1 MGPESLAQ
9 VLSPLNALFS
19 TVDQTDLLIGID
31 QPDDAAVYQVDEKT
45 AIIATLDFFAPV
57 VDDPWTYGAI
67 AAANAM
73 SDVYAMGGEV
83 VLALNIAGF
92 PEDLEADVVSTIFR
106 GAAEKV
112 LEAGGVIAG
121 GHTVW
126 DEEPKFG
133 LSVLGKVDPHKM
145 FLKSL
150 VKPND
155 YLYITKP
162 LGTGLILT
170 AARNSTT
177 KVMGQEEAVESMLV
191 LNRHASHLVSKIGAS
206 AATDITGFGLLGH
219 LWEMLSS
226 SGCRAVIN
234 SASIPLLAGAY
245 EAAKTGVSTGGAA
258 RNRKWLEEH
267 LTFASS
273 VSLELQEVCFD
284 PQTSG
289 GLIIAVP
296 EEKVVDFEQI
306 CTEDGQDYFLIGS
319 AQKGDPHLQIA

>member
-170 AARNSTT
+170 AARNS
-177 KVMGQEEAVESMLV
+177 
-191 LNRHASHLVSKIGAS
+191 
-206 AATDITGFGLLGH
+206 
-219 LWEMLSS
+219 
-226 SGCRAVIN
+226 
-234 SASIPLLAGAY
+234 
-245 EAAKTGVSTGGAA
+245 
-258 RNRKWLEEH
+258 
-267 LTFASS
+267 
-273 VSLELQEVCFD
+273 
-284 PQTSG
+284 
-289 GLIIAVP
+289 
-296 EEKVVDFEQI
+296 
-306 CTEDGQDYFLIGS
+306 
-319 AQKGDPHLQIA
+319 

>member
-9 VLSPLNALFS
+9 VLSPLSDLFS
-19 TVDQTDLLIGID
+19 TVDQKDILIGIN
-31 QPDDAAVYQVDEKT
+31 QPDDAAVYQVDDKT

-83 VLALNIAGF
+83 ILALNIAGF
-92 PEDLEADVVSTIFR
+92 PEDLEPSVVTTILR

-126 DEEPKFG
+126 DKEPKFG
-133 LSVLGKVDPHKM
+133 LSVLGKVDPRKM
-145 FLKSL
+145 LLKSL

-177 KVMGQEEAVESMLV
+177 EVMGYEEAIESMLM
-191 LNRHASHLVSKIGAS
+191 LNRHASHLVSRIGAS

-219 LWEMLSS
+219 IWEMISS
-226 SGCRAVIN
+226 SRCRAVIN
-234 SASIPLLAGAY
+234 SAALPLLVGAR
-245 EAAKTGVSTGGAA
+245 EAAKAGVSTGGAA
-258 RNRKWLEEH
+258 RNREWLEEH

-273 VSLELQEVCFD
+273 VSPELQEVCFD

-296 EEKVVDFEQI
+296 EEKVVDFEKI
-306 CTEDGQDYFLIGS
+306 CTEDSQDYFLIGR
-319 AQKGDPHLQIA
+319 AQEGDPHLQIA

>member
-9 VLSPLNALFS
+9 VLSPLSDLFS
-19 TVDQTDLLIGID
+19 TVDQKDLLIGIN
-31 QPDDAAVYQVDEKT
+31 QPDDAAVYQVDDKT

-83 VLALNIAGF
+83 ILALNIAGF
-92 PEDLEADVVSTIFR
+92 PEDLEPSVATTILR

-112 LEAGGVIAG
+112 IEAGGVIAG

-126 DEEPKFG
+126 DKEPKFG
-133 LSVLGKVDPHKM
+133 LSVLGKVDPRKM
-145 FLKSL
+145 LLKSL

-177 KVMGQEEAVESMLV
+177 KVMGHEEAIESMLM
-191 LNRHASHLVSKIGAS
+191 LNRHASHLVSRIGAS

-219 LWEMLSS
+219 IWEMISS
-226 SGCRAVIN
+226 SRCRAVIN
-234 SASIPLLAGAY
+234 SAALPLLVGAR
-245 EAAKTGVSTGGAA
+245 EAAKAGVSTGGAA
-258 RNRKWLEEH
+258 RNREWLEEH

-273 VSLELQEVCFD
+273 VSPELQEVCFD

-289 GLIIAVP
+289 
-296 EEKVVDFEQI
+296 
-306 CTEDGQDYFLIGS
+306 S
-319 AQKGDPHLQIA
+319 

>member
-112 LEAGGVIAG
+112 LEAGGVIG
-121 GHTVW
+121 GG
-126 DEEPKFG
+126 P
-133 LSVLGKVDPHKM
+133 
-145 FLKSL
+145 
-150 VKPND
+150 
-155 YLYITKP
+155 
-162 LGTGLILT
+162 
-170 AARNSTT
+170 
-177 KVMGQEEAVESMLV
+177 
-191 LNRHASHLVSKIGAS
+191 VSY
-206 AATDITGFGLLGH
+206 T
-219 LWEMLSS
+219 
-226 SGCRAVIN
+226 
-234 SASIPLLAGAY
+234 
-245 EAAKTGVSTGGAA
+245 
-258 RNRKWLEEH
+258 H
-267 LTFASS
+267 LTLPTILL
-273 VSLELQEVCFD
+273 V
-284 PQTSG
+284 
-289 GLIIAVP
+289 
-296 EEKVVDFEQI
+296 
-306 CTEDGQDYFLIGS
+306 
-319 AQKGDPHLQIA
+319 